1 MRSIV
6 IATIGGLNMS
16 KISTGNVCAR
26 LDGKAGL
33 WVITDLMHYDGSKN
47 AEIIPLETINNGFE
61 AVKRSEIVKAADLW
75 ILLDSFPA

>member
-1 MRSIV
+1 MRLGV

-26 LDGKAGL
+26 LDGESGL
-33 WVITDLMHYDGSKN
+33 WVITDLMPYDGSKN
-47 AEIIPLETINNGFE
+47 AEIIPLETIDNGFE
-61 AVKRSEIVKAADLW
+61 AVKRSEIVKATDLW